1 MIFIVVEPRRKVIL
15 SARMIFIL
23 AERGCQVV
31 VLTVSMIQKNDRQP
45 NRTRPNPTI
54 QLEQTNPNKP
64 TRANQP
70 EQPNPNNPTRT
81 NQNEQSNSSKPTRTN
96 QNEQPK
102 TTTQPDQTN
111 PKQPTEN
118 VLIANK
124 FTKFWFLLLF
134 ISAG

>member
-70 EQPNPNNPTRT
+70 EQTKTNNPKR
-81 NQNEQSNSSKPTRTN
+81 
-96 QNEQPK
+96 
-102 TTTQPDQTN
+102 TTQPDQTN